1 MVSPAYATPL
11 ATSTQAGTSTA
22 TSPSAAAS
30 AISSKTNRDG
40 SFQVLAD
47 GTQDLAALV
56 GIFATNSVERYAFDY
71 TRGYI
76 SSAVSMLSLLG
87 LLGYV
92 RALVKLGL
100 GPKKCEN
107 AGFDT
112 KALRPF
118 FGVSDADRLTA
129 NKIYT
134 VYYVERHVDNFKIT
148 WKPIRGIKHTRD
160 SFVLQDELDW
170 LDGTAQFRVVTFAI
184 NKKRRVSKRFGELRI
199 WNFHL
204 GGHILKSPQGD
215 VFVILFSMI
224 CVGLPSFLIVPLR
237 GSSPPTWSLYFATV
251 GLIVPIYFTS
261 LAWAWVYS
269 REQLPQKELP
279 LDKSSFDSKYFAYMF
294 DGKSYIVLDL
304 RLFTGCSRRTVRA
317 MSLMAA
323 LLATVG

>member
-1 MVSPAYATPL
+1 MIAPAYATPL
-11 ATSTQAGTSTA
+11 ATSTQAGASTA
-22 TSPSAAAS
+22 TPLSAAAS

-56 GIFATNSVERYAFDY
+56 GIFATNSVERYSFDY

-184 NKKRRVSKRFGELRI
+184 NKKRKGVKT
-199 WNFHL
+199 
-204 GGHILKSPQGD
+204 
-215 VFVILFSMI
+215 
-224 CVGLPSFLIVPLR
+224 LR
-237 GSSPPTWSLYFATV
+237 GITYLEFPSGRS
-251 GLIVPIYFTS
+251 
-261 LAWAWVYS
+261 YS
-269 REQLPQKELP
+269 
-279 LDKSSFDSKYFAYMF
+279 
-294 DGKSYIVLDL
+294 
-304 RLFTGCSRRTVRA
+304 
-317 MSLMAA
+317 
-323 LLATVG
+323 